1 MITSS
6 LDNLIHKVGGP
17 LALSKAM
24 EVEGVSITHS
34 AILYWYK
41 SKSIHPKKAHYK
53 EALLKIAEKQKLKI
67 SLES

>member
-24 EVEGVSITHS
+24 KAEGVTITHS

-41 SKSIHPKKAHYK
+41 SESIHPKKEHYK
-53 EALLKIAEKQKLKI
+53 KALLNIAKELNVKI
-67 SLES
+67 SLEC